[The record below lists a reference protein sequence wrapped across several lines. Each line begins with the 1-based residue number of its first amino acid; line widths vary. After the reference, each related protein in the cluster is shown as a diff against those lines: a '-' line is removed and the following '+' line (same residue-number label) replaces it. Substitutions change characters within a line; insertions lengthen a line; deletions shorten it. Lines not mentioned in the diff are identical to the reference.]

1 MQRKIKFYSLLFG
14 RIIFATLLLSISI
27 GSYAQLS
34 PGDLSEAHAHLEG
47 LSNCTECHT
56 LGEKID
62 NSKCLDCHKEI
73 QQRIT
78 QNKGYHSSNEVKG
91 KTCISCH
98 SDHHGRKFD
107 MIHFN
112 KDQFN
117 HDLAGYV
124 LEEAHA
130 KLKCEACHKNE
141 FIKNSDIK
149 KKKKTFLGL
158 ETSCLSC
165 HQDYHQKTLS
175 SDCFKCHDFKAFKP
189 APKFDHIN
197 TKFQLTGRHAEI
209 ECIDCHKK
217 TTKENKEFQEFA
229 GIKHQSC
236 TNCHKDVHNNKFGQ
250 DCKQCHNNISFLQ
263 INNQS
268 GFDHNKTD
276 YPLRGKHLNLD
287 CKKCHKQKL
296 TDPLPHNHC
305 YSCHEDY
312 HKGQFNKP
320 NKKSDCKDCHD
331 VNGFMGSKF
340 SIEQHN
346 ESVFPLKGAHIA
358 TPCFV
363 CHLKEDKWTFREIGQ
378 KCKDCHNN
386 IHQSFI
392 DIKYYP
398 EENCKNCHSEE
409 SWSQIQFD
417 HKKTEYDLK
426 GSHQKVS
433 CRDCHFYQSEEGKV
447 TQKFN
452 NIKPSCVECH
462 LDIHQQQFANK
473 EGQTTCEKCH
483 DFKDWK
489 KPSLFDHNKASFA
502 LDGKHQKV
510 ACKECHYPVSKNE
523 TTYILYKTNKIR
535 CEDCH

>member
-1 MQRKIKFYSLLFG
+1 MQREIKTYSVIFW
-14 RIIFATLLLSISI
+14 RMFFATILLTISF

-47 LSNCTECHT
+47 LSKCTECHT

-62 NSKCLDCHKEI
+62 NSKCLDCHKELNK
-73 QQRIT
+73 RIT

-107 MIHFN
+107 MIRFD

-117 HDLAGYV
+117 HELTGYV
-124 LEEAHA
+124 LEESHA
-130 KLKCEACHKNE
+130 KLKCEACHKKE
-141 FIKNSDIK
+141 FIKNGEIK
-149 KKKKTFLGL
+149 KKKKTFLGM
-158 ETSCLSC
+158 ETTCLSC
-165 HQDYHQKTLS
+165 HEDYHQKTLS
-175 SDCFKCHDFKAFKP
+175 SDCFKCHDFNKFKP
-189 APKFDHIN
+189 APKFDHLN
-197 TKFQLTGRHAEI
+197 TKFQLRGKHAGLK
-209 ECIDCHKK
+209 CIDCHKK
-217 TTKENKEFQEFA
+217 TTKGNKEFQEFA

-236 TNCHKDVHNNKFGQ
+236 TSCHKDVHNNKFGQ
-250 DCKQCHNNISFLQ
+250 DCKQCHNEISFLQ
-263 INNQS
+263 ISNQS

-276 YPLRGKHLNLD
+276 YPLRGKHASLD

-296 TDPLPHNHC
+296 TDPLPFNHC
-305 YSCHEDY
+305 YNCHEDY
-312 HKGQFNKP
+312 HQGQFNKP

-331 VNGFMGSKF
+331 VKGFQGSKYT
-340 SIEQHN
+340 IEQHN
-346 ESVFPLKGAHIA
+346 ESVFPLRGAHIA

-363 CHLKEDKWTFREIGQ
+363 CHLKEDKWTFREIGK
-378 KCKDCHNN
+378 KCKDCHDN
-386 IHQSFI
+386 IHKSFI

-398 EENCKNCHSEE
+398 EENCKSCHSEE

-417 HKKTEYDLK
+417 HKKTDYHLK

-433 CRDCHFYQSEEGKV
+433 CRDCHFHQSEEGKSV
-447 TQKFN
+447 QKFN
-452 NIKPSCVECH
+452 NLKTNCTECH
-462 LDIHQQQFANK
+462 TDIHQQQFANE

-489 KPSLFDHNKASFA
+489 KPNLFDHNKARFV

-523 TTYILYKTNKIR
+523 ITYILYKTNKIR